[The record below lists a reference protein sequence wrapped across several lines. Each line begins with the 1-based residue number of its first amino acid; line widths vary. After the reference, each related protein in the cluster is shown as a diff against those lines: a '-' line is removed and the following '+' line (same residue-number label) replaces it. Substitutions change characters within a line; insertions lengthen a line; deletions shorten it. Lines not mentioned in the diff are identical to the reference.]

1 MSRHKTSPASIM
13 SGPTT
18 KEILATVQEL
28 LGRHVGRARPVVAFE
43 HRRSTYC
50 TSFALEEV
58 DVRLDDGRE
67 LRLMLKDV
75 GPRAMSALARAAKP
89 AFLLDPCREILTYR
103 HLLGPIPGPPT
114 FYGAKVDPGR
124 KRYALLI
131 ERVDGRPLW
140 QAGELTVWQAVAR
153 WLAGLHHHF
162 SSQGRRPRPSGH
174 LIVYDADYY
183 DRWIQRALAF
193 ADRREPWRRRAIGQ
207 IADRYERVVERLTSL
222 PTTLIHGELYA
233 SNVLIQETWEGV
245 RVAPVDWEMA
255 AVGPGLVDLAALVA
269 GGWSDEQRTTI
280 VRAYFDALPLP
291 RAWEWDDFVRAL
303 NHCRL
308 HLAVQ
313 WLGWSPDWSPPQAH
327 AQDWLAE
334 AQHLAGDLGV

>member
-1 MSRHKTSPASIM
+1 MSRHKAPPASAT

-18 KEILATVQEL
+18 REILATVQEL
-28 LGRHVGRARPVVAFE
+28 LGRHLGRARPVVAFE
-43 HRRSTYC
+43 HRRSTYR

-75 GPRAMSALARAAKP
+75 GPRAMSAVARAAKP

-103 HLLGPIPGPPT
+103 HLLGAVPGPPT
-114 FYGAKVDPGR
+114 FYGAKIDPSR
-124 KRYALLI
+124 TRYALLI

-140 QAGELTVWQAVAR
+140 QVGELPIWQEVAR
-153 WLAGLHHHF
+153 WLAGLHQHF

-174 LIVYDADYY
+174 LVVYDAAYY

-193 ADRREPWRRRAIGQ
+193 ADRRESSQRRAIGE

-222 PTTLIHGELYA
+222 PTTLLHGELYA
-233 SNVLIQETWEGV
+233 SNVLVQETWEGI

-255 AVGPGLVDLAALVA
+255 GMGPGLVDLAALVA
-269 GGWSDEQRTTI
+269 GGWSDEQRAAI
-280 VRAYFDALPLP
+280 VQAYFDALPSSH
-291 RAWEWDDFVRAL
+291 AWAWDDFARAL
-303 NHCRL
+303 DYCRL

-334 AQHLAGDLGV
+334 AVHLSEHLGL

>member
-1 MSRHKTSPASIM
+1 MSRMKAAPASAT

-28 LGRHVGRARPVVAFE
+28 LGRHIGKARPVVAFE
-43 HRRSTYC
+43 HRRSTYR

-75 GPRAMSALARAAKP
+75 GPRAMSAVARAAKP
-89 AFLLDPCREILTYR
+89 AFLLDPAREILTYR

-114 FYGAKVDPGR
+114 YYGAKVDPSR

-140 QAGELTVWQAVAR
+140 QVGELQVWQDVAR
-153 WLAGLHHHF
+153 WLAGLHQYF
-162 SSQGRRPRPSGH
+162 SSRGRRPRPSGH
-174 LIVYDADYY
+174 LIVYDAAYY
-183 DRWIQRALAF
+183 TRWVQRALAF
-193 ADRREPWRRRAIGQ
+193 ADRREASERRAIGR
-207 IADRYERVVERLTSL
+207 IADRYDRVVEHLTSL

-233 SNVLIQETWEGV
+233 SNVMVQETWEGV

-255 AVGPGLVDLAALVA
+255 AIGPGLVDLAALVA
-269 GGWSDEQRTTI
+269 GSWSDDQRI
-280 VRAYFDALPLP
+280 AIAQAYFEASPSPDA
-291 RAWEWDDFVRAL
+291 RDDVSRAL
-303 NHCRL
+303 DYCRL
-308 HLAVQ
+308 HLAIQ

-327 AQDWLAE
+327 DWLGE
-334 AQHLAGDLGV
+334 AVHLAERLNL